1 METALCSC
9 KPSISPIPQ
18 PTQLTAE
25 DVQHDR
31 CLAERGRGAG
41 VVPGV
46 AKGRG
51 RDGQAAHWGVR
62 GMAIDRQHTAWPG
75 ADYATVVL

>member
-1 METALCSC
+1 M
-9 KPSISPIPQ
+9 KPQFGASGGVRGRGGSS
-18 PTQLTAE
+18 LHGGGVLAAE

-51 RDGQAAHWGVR
+51 RDGQAAH
-62 GMAIDRQHTAWPG
+62 
-75 ADYATVVL
+75 